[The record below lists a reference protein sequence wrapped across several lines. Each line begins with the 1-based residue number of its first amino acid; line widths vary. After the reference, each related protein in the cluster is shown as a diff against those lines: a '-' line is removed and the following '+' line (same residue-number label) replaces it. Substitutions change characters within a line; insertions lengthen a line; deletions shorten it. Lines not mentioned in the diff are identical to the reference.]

1 MNEIAQQVLNKADVI
16 GAWLSGK
23 IGQTVDFATQ
33 QAIDIAQQYVL
44 FGAVYHTSIVVIC
57 AIVVAALCY
66 FGFKKS
72 NLQASD
78 GESCLIPL
86 IGGILPIVFII
97 TNFKDMLLCWFAPK
111 VWLII
116 QLTEM
121 TKAVTK

>member
-1 MNEIAQQVLNKADVI
+1 MNEIAQELLKRADVI
-16 GAWLSGK
+16 GAWLTGK
-23 IGQTVDFATQ
+23 VGQTVDFATQ

-44 FGAVYHTSIVVIC
+44 FGTVYHTSVVVIC
-57 AIVVAALCY
+57 AIVIVALCY

-72 NLQASD
+72 NLDASD
-78 GESCLIPL
+78 GASCLIPVF
-86 IGGILPIVFII
+86 GGIIPLII
-97 TNFKDMLLCWFAPK
+97 LCTNFKDMLLCWFAPK